1 MKYAVLL
8 IITIIFISGCSTVTP
23 ALTLPSQDTSVVSPE
38 GKTRVVF
45 FNNSNPILFGD
56 GSWRI
61 GIKINGEGVENLH
74 LWKYVQVFLVPRT
87 YKLELS
93 HIDFFRF
100 NDEYQLEVGTK
111 PMFIE
116 VFNGLIST
124 NFEVH
129 PDMPADFEI
138 TYDAARPEG

>member
-1 MKYAVLL
+1 M
-8 IITIIFISGCSTVTP
+8 
-23 ALTLPSQDTSVVSPE
+23 
-38 GKTRVVF
+38 
-45 FNNSNPILFGD
+45 
-56 GSWRI
+56 
-61 GIKINGEGVENLH
+61 H
-74 LWKYVQVFLVPRT
+74 LWKYVQVFLVPCT

-93 HIDFFRF
+93 HIDVFRF

-138 TYDAARPEG
+138 TYDAARPEGRRQGRCLFVD